1 MKTLKA
7 LKEERVALLSRAKA
21 IADLAQT
28 ENRELSTEETGEV
41 DRILGRGT
49 KGDANYLAGEIDK
62 CDEAIARA
70 EKIEARSKEL
80 ALRAADR
87 QIIEAQPNVRT
98 VLDMQR
104 HGPLKGFDSKQAAYN
119 AGAWFAAQFLG
130 NPKCTQHCRDQ
141 GITVYD
147 AMSGGTNT
155 AGGYL
160 VPEEMESAVIRHV
173 EEYGV
178 FRRNCRNITM
188 TSDTLNFARRTAGVT
203 AYYVAEVPSSITESS
218 PTVGLA
224 QLVAKVLA
232 VRTLV
237 SVDLADDS
245 IVDLGN
251 WIATE
256 IGTAIA
262 NAEDSA
268 GFLGDGSSTYGGIQG
283 LKTIL
288 GTSTYSASKYTAITG
303 NTAFSTLDAED
314 FEAMVGKLPMWAL
327 NGAKWYIS
335 QAGFWNSMARLQV
348 AAGGNTTADF
358 GRGPT
363 LQFMGFPVEISQV
376 MNSTTGAQTSTDG
389 LVYFGNLGMGATM
402 GTRRGIT
409 TQVLRELYA
418 GTRQIGFIAF
428 QRFDINYHE
437 RGDTTTAGAVVM
449 LSTPGS

>member
-1 MKTLKA
+1 MKSLKA
-7 LKEERVALLSRAKA
+7 LKEDRAALIARAEA
-21 IADLAQT
+21 IAEVAKS
-28 ENRELSTEETGEV
+28 ESRELTADEAGEV
-41 DRILGRGT
+41 DRILG
-49 KGDANYLAGEIDK
+49 KGKAGEAGYVAGEVDK
-62 CDEAIARA
+62 CDESIARA
-70 EKIEARSKEL
+70 EKIEAKTKEL
-80 ALRAADR
+80 AIQSANTQRDS
-87 QIIEAQPNVRT
+87 EQPKVRSPFDT
-98 VLDMQR
+98 QR
-104 HGPLKGFDSKQAAYN
+104 HGPLKGYETKEQAYT

-130 NPKCTQHCRDQ
+130 NQK
-141 GITVYD
+141 
-147 AMSGGTNT
+147 AMQFCKDRGLTILSALSGNAATTGD
-155 AGGYL
+155 YL
-160 VPEEMESAVIRHV
+160 VPEEMERAVVRHV
-173 EEYGV
+173 DEYGV
-178 FRRNCRNITM
+178 FRRNARNITM
-188 TSDTLNFARRTAGVT
+188 ASDTYNFARRTAGVT
-203 AYYVAEVPSSITESS
+203 AYYVQEVPSSITESS

-224 QLVAKVLA
+224 TLVAKVLA

-237 SVDLADDS
+237 SIDINDDS
-245 IVDLGN
+245 MIDLGN

-262 NAEDSA
+262 NAEDEA
-268 GFLGDGSSTYGGIQG
+268 GFNGNGSSTYGGIQG

-288 GTSTYSASKYTAITG
+288 GTSAYSASKYTAITG

-418 GTRQIGFIAF
+418 GTRQIGLIAF
-428 QRFDINYHE
+428 QRYDINYHE
-437 RGDTTTAGAVVM
+437 RGDTTTAGAMVM